1 MYRACCT
8 GAYTCAR
15 RCVVSAHGSGVPSLA
30 QPGAHIAWS
39 RAFATFL
46 QLFLHGA
53 ERAECIHHVC
63 CAACA
68 AVTVS
73 AFATSHEQFG
83 ANAVCTVR
91 GTHTPTVTQ
100 RTLIIMPSNPRK
112 HNDRAK
118 DDRNGR
124 HNAETAAAAV
134 LLDIDKDPKLEVTN
148 SIDAVA
154 DSSGAGA
161 ARHTTQRC
169 QHLNAVRQSI
179 WSNDMRSE
187 QV

>member
-1 MYRACCT
+1 M
-8 GAYTCAR
+8 
-15 RCVVSAHGSGVPSLA
+15 SAHGSGVPSLA

-39 RAFATFL
+39 RALL
-46 QLFLHGA
+46 QLFCNFFCTVQNALSA
-53 ERAECIHHVC
+53 YTM
-63 CAACA
+63 CAAPQRCGH
-68 AVTVS
+68 S

-83 ANAVCTVR
+83 ANAVRTVR

-118 DDRNGR
+118 DDRKGR

-134 LLDIDKDPKLEVTN
+134 LLDIDEDPKLEVTN

-154 DSSGAGA
+154 HSSGAGA
-161 ARHTTQRC
+161 ARHTTQRW

-187 QV
+187 QVG

>member
-1 MYRACCT
+1 MAVASQGWRDPVRT
-8 GAYTCAR
+8 
-15 RCVVSAHGSGVPSLA
+15 LLL
-30 QPGAHIAWS
+30 
-39 RAFATFL
+39 RAFATFFCTVQNAL
-46 QLFLHGA
+46 
-53 ERAECIHHVC
+53 RAYQIC
-63 CAACA
+63 CYAARA
-68 AVTVS
+68 AITVS
-73 AFATSHEQFG
+73 AFATSHKQFG
-83 ANAVCTVR
+83 ANAVRTAR
-91 GTHTPTVTQ
+91 KTQPQ

-118 DDRNGR
+118 DDRKGR

-161 ARHTTQRC
+161 ARHTTQRW

>member
-1 MYRACCT
+1 MAWRPKA
-8 GAYTCAR
+8 GATRCAH
-15 RCVVSAHGSGVPSLA
+15 CFLAHY
-30 QPGAHIAWS
+30 
-39 RAFATFL
+39 ATF
-46 QLFLHGA
+46 F
-53 ERAECIHHVC
+53 
-63 CAACA
+63 
-68 AVTVS
+68 
-73 AFATSHEQFG
+73 
-83 ANAVCTVR
+83 CTVQNALSAYQICCSAAR
-91 GTHTPTVTQ
+91 AAITSPPRTSSLEQTQFVRREGHSTPTVTQ

-134 LLDIDKDPKLEVTN
+134 LLDIDEDPKLEVTN

-154 DSSGAGA
+154 HSSGAGA
-161 ARHTTQRC
+161 ARHTTQRW